1 MDSGLAAVRRPGMT
15 TIFRFH
21 EFVTRKSEIFP
32 CAVGQIT
39 GTGPLTPARPK
50 GRIMIVAIR
59 WAGMRW
65 TQPASGVNNTG
76 RNAWRRTAK
85 SCGPGA
91 ATVASILR
99 EDIPQTT
106 VTINAAHRGEH
117 EVSRKAIAR
126 GKRTGKKYRYINAV
140 RLQCSHLCRDSLA
153 SRTA

>member
-15 TIFRFH
+15 RYSVFTNLLP
-21 EFVTRKSEIFP
+21 ENQKFP

-117 EVSRKAIAR
+117 ERSRQTIVR
-126 GKRTGKKYRYINAV
+126 GRPV
-140 RLQCSHLCRDSLA
+140 RLADLMVD
-153 SRTA
+153 